1 MTKVKGS
8 RGYKSQK
15 ECGSKQNIFFFKT
28 GAKRTRLCVGSVQSS
43 HVTLR

>member
-15 ECGSKQNIFFFKT
+15 ECGSKQNIFFFKL
-28 GAKRTRLCVGSVQSS
+28 G
-43 HVTLR
+43 LRELDYVLDQFKVVM